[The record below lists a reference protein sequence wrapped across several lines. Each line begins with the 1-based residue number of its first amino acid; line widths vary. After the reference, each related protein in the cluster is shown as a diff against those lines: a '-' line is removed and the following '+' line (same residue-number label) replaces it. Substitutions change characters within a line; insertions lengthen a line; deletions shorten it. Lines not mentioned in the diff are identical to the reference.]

1 MEKFIFETLK
11 KYPRKKLR
19 IKFKNTYLYKYLYKK

>member
-1 MEKFIFETLK
+1 MEKFILDTLK
-11 KYPRKKLR
+11 KYPSKKFR

>member
-1 MEKFIFETLK
+1 MEKFIFEPLK
-11 KYPRKKLR
+11 KYPRKKFR

>member
-1 MEKFIFETLK
+1 MEKFILETLK
-11 KYPRKKLR
+11 KYPRKKFR